1 LNGTQISMY
10 ETVSRTKPKAPQNS
24 LRTAL
29 SSKWLELAERS
40 AAAGSWSWDVKSQKL
55 DWSCGMYALFGCDPA
70 VTEPGFETWL
80 RCIHRE
86 DREAAH
92 QAVRQSVQQG
102 IPLIIQYR
110 IVHPDGQ
117 IHWIDAYG
125 DTVFDRKGQP
135 ARMSGFCMDSTLRIS
150 LEKDNAALHAQLAE
164 TRRLKAELRQSK
176 NQLEL
181 ALQAAGQGLFE
192 IDLHN
197 SAVLF
202 DARSSKILG
211 EMNGASKLTVRKWD
225 QCIHP
230 DDLADV
236 KAELNA
242 YLLGESVSY
251 QAEFRAK
258 HKNGHWVWLLCAGQR
273 MDQTVDKGA
282 VRIIGT
288 LQDVSKFKRFNDEG
302 TQLIGKLQTLLEQV
316 RSPRSFSE
324 DTKSVTGGDAPQSLS
339 RRQLQTVVMIAK
351 GMSSGAIAKELGI
364 TAGTAVSH
372 RRTLMK
378 KLNLH
383 KASDVTRY
391 ALRNGLIDDV

>member
-1 LNGTQISMY
+1 MNGTQISMY

>member
-1 LNGTQISMY
+1 MY